1 MNHDARIGSIVFSFE
16 EAMTRFRGRMSSADP
31 AAAER
36 VPAGG
41 GWTPSQVAA
50 HVAMVNTSF
59 ASILDGSRPAA
70 QPAPEGFVERSWA
83 AIAGGMPE
91 KLEAPSRVHPPAEVS
106 RDAAVELLAA
116 SETRLAAALRAL
128 DAERA
133 RLTIE
138 SPIVG
143 GRVSLYQVG
152 EWAVAHVI
160 RHNKQVKRLLGGQDV

>member
-1 MNHDARIGSIVFSFE
+1 MA
-16 EAMTRFRGRMSSADP
+16 RFRARLSSADP

-36 VPAGG
+36 VPDGG
-41 GWTPSQVAA
+41 GWTPSQVAM
-50 HVAMVNTSF
+50 HVAMVNLSF
-59 ASILDGSRPAA
+59 ASIVDGSRPAA

-83 AIAGGMPE
+83 EIVGGIPE
-91 KLEAPSRVHPPAEVS
+91 KLEAPSRAHPPVGVT
-106 RDAAVELLAA
+106 RDAAIEALAA
-116 SETRLAAALRAL
+116 SEAKLVTALRGL
-128 DAERA
+128 DAGRA

-160 RHNKQVKRLLGGQDV
+160 RHNKQAKRLLGGRSG

>member
-1 MNHDARIGSIVFSFE
+1 MMDHAARIGAIVQAFE
-16 EAMTRFRGRMSSADP
+16 EAMARFRSRLSSADS

-36 VPAGG
+36 QPAGG
-41 GWTPSQVAA
+41 GWTPAQVAM
-50 HVAMVNTSF
+50 HVAMVNASF
-59 ASILDGSRPAA
+59 GSIVDGSRPAA
-70 QPAPEGFVERSWA
+70 QPAPEGFVERPFA
-83 AIAGGMPE
+83 VIVAGMPE
-91 KLEAPSRVHPPAEVS
+91 KLEAPSRAHPPAGVT
-106 RDAAVELLAA
+106 RDAAIESLAA
-116 SETRLAAALRAL
+116 SEAKLVAAFRGL

-160 RHNKQVKRLLGGQDV
+160 RHNQQAKRLLGS